1 MTPTPSPT
9 PSPTMAW
16 SDRIRTWAFAPMDIA
31 GLVVFRALFGALMLF
46 DFARYWRAGWVDSQ
60 YVDPAFL
67 FKYTGFEWVEPLP
80 RVGMYAV
87 FALMMV
93 ASTMVMLGFLY
104 RLGAWLLFVGHTYL
118 FLLSATHYLNH
129 AYLLSVIALL
139 MAVVP
144 AGRGLSLDAQRV
156 PARRRG
162 WTPAWAPWL
171 LRIQL
176 GIVYVYGGIA
186 KINPDWLAGE
196 PIRGWLRGRA
206 DSAVPWIADL
216 LRSEV
221 VVGLVAQGGLWF
233 DLLAAPALLWR
244 KTRWLAVLV
253 SAGFH
258 LTNAYLFNIGVFPW
272 FMLVATTLYFEPDW
286 PRRLPWIGPRLDAWL
301 GPVPDRSPSGAPSG
315 APSRTPSRAKPTL
328 EDEAEHTPRE
338 GSDSASAPA
347 PAPRAPE
354 AIEPPKRPGLVL
366 GLLAGWLVV
375 QILVPLRHHLY
386 PGNVAWTEEG
396 HYFSWRMKLRTKSG
410 AGRFVV
416 FDPASRRSWVVDPQ
430 DELSARQ
437 TRKMIGK
444 PELVRQYAHHLAERW
459 KQEHGLDVEVRAQ
472 IQVSLNRRRRHQLVD
487 PTVDLSAQPASL
499 APASWIMPGPTEP
512 VPRPRPR
519 SR

>member
-1 MTPTPSPT
+1 MTSTPTPK
-9 PSPTMAW
+9 PTMTW
-16 SDRIRTWAFAPMDIA
+16 TDRIRTKAFAPMDIA
-31 GLVVFRALFGALMLF
+31 GLVAFRVMFGALMLV
-46 DFARYWRAGWVDSQ
+46 DFARYWRAGWIDSQ

-67 FKYTGFEWVEPLP
+67 FKYMGFGWVEPLP

-144 AGRGLSLDAQRV
+144 VDRGLSLDVQRA

-206 DSAVPWIADL
+206 GSAVPWIADL

-221 VVGLVAQGGLWF
+221 VIGLVTQGGLWF

-272 FMLVATTLYFEPDW
+272 FMLAATTLYFEPDW
-286 PRRLPWIGPRLDAWL
+286 PRRLPVIGPRLDAWL
-301 GPVPDRSPSGAPSG
+301 GPVPDRSERRP
-315 APSRTPSRAKPTL
+315 KPTL
-328 EDEAEHTPRE
+328 EDEAEQTPQE
-338 GSDSASAPA
+338 GAQTALASSSPQ
-347 PAPRAPE
+347 APE
-354 AIEPPKRPGLVL
+354 TREPPTRPRLVL
-366 GLLAGWLVV
+366 GLLAGWFLV
-375 QILVPLRHHLY
+375 QLLVPLRHHLY

-396 HYFSWRMKLRTKSG
+396 HHFSWRMKLRTKSG

-416 FDPASRRSWVVDPQ
+416 FDPAGRRSWVVDPQ

-437 TRKMIGK
+437 TRKMLGK

-487 PTVDLSAQPASL
+487 PTVDLSAEPASL

-512 VPRPRPR
+512 VPRPRAPDR
-519 SR
+519 